1 MIDGI
6 KERCPQNF
14 KVWVSFL
21 MGMVVIIIA
30 IVVFDSVLVR
40 GRLGQTQESPR
51 DISIE
56 TPASNVNVEYVKT
69 VSSTKDSESEPWLG
83 IEPMDID
90 SQMADQMGLSIKSGV
105 LASKVIPGSP
115 AEQAG
120 ILRGDI
126 LYEYEYRDIKDTD
139 HLEKML
145 EKSDPGERVKIGLFR
160 QNNRMVLYVLLGER
174 SAIPD
179 PSIRQISG
187 DTTDQLQWGMVVT
200 ELMPQICATYG
211 IPSNEQGI
219 LILKVI
225 SGSLADKAGV
235 KKGDLVRSINNT
247 PVYRMS
253 DFFNALESA
262 NNQLL
267 LNVLRQGSEFYISV
281 INTNKGS
288 DSAFNPPQPSP
299 VIVAAQEGIGM
310 NRPLYVPGY
319 DQTQSGEPDDKNTG
333 NIVAF

>member
-1 MIDGI
+1 MMEGI
-6 KERCPQNF
+6 KEKCPQNF

-40 GRLGQTQESPR
+40 GRLGQIQENPR
-51 DISIE
+51 EVTIE
-56 TPASNVNVEYVKT
+56 TPVSSVNVEYVKT
-69 VSSTKDSESEPWLG
+69 VSSTKDSDPEAWLG

-90 SQMADQMGLSIKSGV
+90 SKMADQLDLSIKSGV
-105 LASKVIPGSP
+105 LASRVVPGSP

-139 HLEKML
+139 QLEKMI
-145 EKSDPGERVKIGLFR
+145 EKSDPGERVKISLFR
-160 QNNRMVLYVLLGER
+160 QNDRMVIYVLLGER
-174 SAIPD
+174 SATSD
-179 PSIRQISG
+179 TSIRTISG
-187 DTTDQLQWGMVVT
+187 DTSDQIQWGMVVT
-200 ELMPQICATYG
+200 ELMPQINSTYG
-211 IPSNEQGI
+211 IPPNEQGI
-219 LILKVI
+219 LVLKVI

-235 KKGDLVRSINNT
+235 RKGDLVRSINNA

-253 DFFNALESA
+253 DFFDALGFA

-267 LNVLRQGSEFYISV
+267 LNILRQGSEFYITVTSS
-281 INTNKGS
+281 NKGS
-288 DSAFNPPQPSP
+288 DSATNQQSSS

>member
-1 MIDGI
+1 MMDAI
-6 KERCPQNF
+6 KKRCPQNF

-40 GRLGQTQESPR
+40 GRLGQIQENPR
-51 DISIE
+51 EISIE
-56 TPASNVNVEYVKT
+56 TPVSSVNVEYVKT
-69 VSSTKDSESEPWLG
+69 VSSTKDSEPEPWLG

-90 SQMADQMGLSIKSGV
+90 ASMADQMGLSIKSGV
-105 LASKVIPGSP
+105 LASRVIPGSP

-139 HLEKML
+139 HLEKMI
-145 EKSDPGERVKIGLFR
+145 EKSDPGERVKIGIFR
-160 QNNRMVLYVLLGER
+160 QNNRMVFYVLLGER
-174 SAIPD
+174 ADIPD
-179 PSIRQISG
+179 SSIRQIAG
-187 DTTDQLQWGMVVT
+187 DASIDSSQWGMVVT
-200 ELMPQICATYG
+200 ELMPQICSTYG
-211 IPSNEQGI
+211 IPPNEQGI

-235 KKGDLVRSINNT
+235 KKGDLVRSVNNK

-253 DFFNALESA
+253 DFFDALESE

-267 LNVLRQGSEFYISV
+267 LNILRQGSELYISV
-281 INTNKGS
+281 NSTTRVN
-288 DSAFNPPQPSP
+288 SASNQQATSI
-299 VIVAAQEGIGM
+299 IVAAQEGIGM

-319 DQTQSGEPDDKNTG
+319 DQTQSGEPDDKTSG
-333 NIVAF
+333 NIISF

>member
-1 MIDGI
+1 MIDSI
-6 KERCPQNF
+6 KEKCPQNF

-40 GRLGQTQESPR
+40 GRIGQVQENPR
-51 DISIE
+51 EVSIE
-56 TPASNVNVEYVKT
+56 TPASSVNVEYVKT
-69 VSSTKDSESEPWLG
+69 VSSTKDSEPQAWLG
-83 IEPMDID
+83 IEPMDIN
-90 SQMADQMGLSIKSGV
+90 SQMAEQMDLDIKGGV

-139 HLEKML
+139 QLEKMI
-145 EKSDPGERVKIGLFR
+145 EKTDPGERVKISLFR
-160 QNNRMVLYVLLGER
+160 QNDRMVLYVLLGER
-174 SAIPD
+174 SAVSD
-179 PSIRQISG
+179 PSIRTISG
-187 DTTDQLQWGMVVT
+187 DTTDQSQWGMVVT
-200 ELMPQICATYG
+200 EIMPQICSAYG
-211 IPSNEQGI
+211 IPTNEQGI

-225 SGSLADKAGV
+225 SGSLAERAGV
-235 KKGDLVRSINNT
+235 RKGDLIRSINNT

-253 DFFNALESA
+253 DFFDALASA

-267 LNVLRQGSEFYISV
+267 LNVLRQGSEFYITVTNS
-281 INTNKGS
+281 NKGS
-288 DSAFNPPQPSP
+288 DSAYSQQDSS
-299 VIVAAQEGIGM
+299 VVVAAQEGIGM

-319 DQTQSGEPDDKNTG
+319 DQTQSGEPDDKTSG